1 MQPNQNYIHHQ
12 PLCLI
17 GIGSGACSII
27 ERVAKLNP
35 GLARYVGVNSEW
47 NNLLKLDIDTKI
59 FLGNESLGKFG
70 CGGNLECGQV
80 FAEEKF
86 REIFS
91 VIEGCSTVLIVACM
105 GGGCASGGAHIVARI
120 AQSLGASVISLVTS
134 PFQFEGQKRSLNAQ
148 EGIAELRQFSDSLLI
163 IPNDQ
168 LLHSEIATL
177 PISLALNITD
187 KRVEQFLITL
197 HNLLNIS
204 SAIPIEQDT
213 LNNVIKVGKGI
224 WCENFMLPDIQGVKE
239 QVHKILQ
246 MPVNSSV
253 DILNAETCLAYF
265 SVSQNTT
272 LEDVHFCMEEL
283 HRAIPP
289 NCGFQ
294 IALNTRDDQNPQV
307 EISLLISGVGG
318 TAIKPVE
325 IESVQNRVGSNLI
338 ADPTEESIPY
348 RDFVDIES
356 AEIPAYIRKHV
367 KIQ

>member
-1 MQPNQNYIHHQ
+1 MQPNQNYSQHQ

-27 ERVAKLNP
+27 DRVAKLNP
-35 GLARYVGVNSEW
+35 GLAKYVGVNSEW

-59 FLGNESLGKFG
+59 FLGNESLGRFG

-86 REIFS
+86 RDIFS
-91 VIEGCSTVLIVACM
+91 VIEGCSIVLIVACM

-120 AQSLGASVISLVTS
+120 AQSLRASVISLVTS
-134 PFQFEGQKRSLNAQ
+134 PFQFEGQKRSLNTQ
-148 EGIAELRQFSDSLLI
+148 EGIAQLRQFSDSLFVM
-163 IPNDQ
+163 PNDQ
-168 LLHSEIATL
+168 LLHSDMATL
-177 PISLALNITD
+177 PISLALHLID

-197 HNLLNIS
+197 HNLLNNS
-204 SAIPIEQDT
+204 SAIPLDEDT
-213 LNNVIKVGKGI
+213 LNNVINVGKGI
-224 WCENFMLPDIQGVKE
+224 WCENFILPNIHGVEE

-253 DILNAETCLAYF
+253 DTLNAETCLAYLSF
-265 SVSQNTT
+265 SQNTP
-272 LEDVHFCMEEL
+272 LEDIHFCMEEL
-283 HRAIPP
+283 RRVFPT
-289 NCGFQ
+289 NCEFQ
-294 IALNTRDDQNPQV
+294 TAVNTRDDQNPQV

-318 TAIKPVE
+318 TAIKPIEV
-325 IESVQNRVGSNLI
+325 ESVQSGVGSNLI

-356 AEIPAYIRKHV
+356 AEVPAYIRKHV